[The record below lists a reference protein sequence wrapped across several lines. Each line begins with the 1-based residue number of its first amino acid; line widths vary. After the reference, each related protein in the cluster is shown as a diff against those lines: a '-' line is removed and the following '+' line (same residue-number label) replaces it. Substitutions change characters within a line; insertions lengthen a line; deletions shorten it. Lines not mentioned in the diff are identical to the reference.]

1 MIRRSQHRAPTRPQK
16 ASAGLFA
23 DAEADLAPSAGGAY
37 TANIDGAARGNPGPA
52 SYGVVVRGP
61 DGAVLASLRKY
72 IGRHTNNV
80 AEYYALIAALD
91 YAAAHNLRR
100 LRVRSDSELLV
111 RQMQGRYKVRSP
123 DLRPLYERARKMAAG
138 LEMFAIEHVR
148 REQNSDADALANAAL
163 DGPGNSAAQAG
174 VVQTGVAQ
182 GGVAQAGAR
191 PAGRTIRAQFRAG
204 ALHPLDPQELEALAL
219 EEGSVVRLR
228 VEPAPGRGEKS

>member
-1 MIRRSQHRAPTRPQK
+1 MNRRPSTRTPRRAQK

-23 DAEADLAPSAGGAY
+23 DAEADAAPSTGAAY

-52 SYGVVVRGP
+52 SYGVVVRAP
-61 DGAVLASLRKY
+61 DGEVLASLGKY
-72 IGRHTNNV
+72 IGRQTNNV

-91 YAAAHNLRR
+91 YAAAHNLHR

-111 RQMQGRYKVRSP
+111 RQMQGRYKVKSP

-138 LEMFAIEHVR
+138 QEMFAIEHVR

-163 DGPGNSAAQAG
+163 DNPGRSAAQA
-174 VVQTGVAQ
+174 V
-182 GGVAQAGAR
+182 AR
-191 PAGRTIRAQFRAG
+191 PAGRTIRAQLRSG
-204 ALHPLDPQELEALAL
+204 ALHPLDAQELEALAL